1 MDYRRHHELVNDL
14 RGSLVTVL
22 TDTQVV
28 TASGGLVELGYSEIT
43 SDVNIVSVTA
53 GSGTE
58 IIAPLTVVCDGGLVL
73 VEFFAPGVVAPSTS
87 GGTAYLSLYHDGSEK
102 SRYWAN
108 ISNPAAVT
116 QYAPAYLSYRTTPT
130 AGSHT
135 FGVKGFV
142 SSTTGT
148 PRVSA
153 GTATTAPAPAFLRVS
168 KIVTATQWPAV
179 TTGTIICTSS
189 TRPASPFAGQQIYE
203 TDTSNSLIYNGTAWV
218 SPQAQT
224 VPPMVMARRTSSQTI
239 VQNTLT
245 PIQFDG
251 TNVFDTN
258 LMHSD
263 SSASPTTPPASNN
276 TRITI
281 KTAGVYQLNGWGY
294 FASGSATTY
303 RLIGFSKNGTEILST
318 NPKAGG
324 VDNRVQALLLDSA
337 AVNDYYEMWMYHDQ
351 GASLGLSAVNGVY
364 AMFSAHFIG
373 KTA

>member
-1 MDYRRHHELVNDL
+1 M
-14 RGSLVTVL
+14 TVL

-28 TASGGLVELGYSEIT
+28 TASGGLVELGYSQIT
-43 SDVNIVSVTA
+43 SPVSITSA
-53 GSGTE
+53 TE
-58 IIAPLTVVCDGGLVL
+58 ASPNTVISSLTVVCDGSPIW
-73 VEFFAPGVVAPSTS
+73 VEFSAPYLDLGSGTGNWCIVNVWVDGVDNGRISQTYTAVALGGSIQPGACQGRARLTPS
-87 GGTAYLSLYHDGSEK
+87 
-102 SRYWAN
+102 
-108 ISNPAAVT
+108 
-116 QYAPAYLSYRTTPT
+116 

-135 FGVKGFV
+135 ISITAIRNTANCTIGAGAGGA
-142 SSTTGT
+142 STT
-148 PRVSA
+148 R
-153 GTATTAPAPAFLRVS
+153 PAFLRVS
-168 KIVTATQWPAV
+168 KIVQATQWPAV

-203 TDTSNSLIYNGTAWV
+203 TDTSKSLIYNGTAWV

-224 VPPMVMARRTSSQTI
+224 VPPMVMARRTSSQNL

-324 VDNRVQALLLDSA
+324 LDNRVQASLLDSA

-351 GASLGLSAVNGVY
+351 GANIGLLAVQGVY